1 VGGVRGLGAGA
12 TGGAGLAGESNKHGR
27 ARAMDAS
34 SATHTAKR
42 PDLSGMTAT
51 ANHACKL
58 QEMIKDHLA
67 QYNLLGIT
75 DTTEER

>member
-1 VGGVRGLGAGA
+1 VFGGWALVQPVAQGSPAKA
-12 TGGAGLAGESNKHGR
+12 TNTGERAPWMLAPRRN
-27 ARAMDAS
+27 AV
-34 SATHTAKR
+34 KR

-58 QEMIKDHLA
+58 QEMIKDHLG